1 MKLLAA
7 IVALAFFVPSAD
19 AAIIATT
26 KVKKLPV
33 IESVRVEENLK
44 GFRFDIKSMPPV
56 SKYDA
61 WISLTNKRGKK
72 IDEWYVGSV
81 SARRGKKAPRD
92 ATFTTDIGDLLR
104 YEDAGK
110 YVLTAYLCP
119 PNMKRTNA
127 TGCANASMTLEY
139 AD

>member
-1 MKLLAA
+1 MKLLSA
-7 IVALAFFVPSAD
+7 IVAFALFAPSAD

-33 IESVRVEENLK
+33 IESVRVEQTLK

-104 YEDAGK
+104 YEDAGT
-110 YVLTAYLCP
+110 YALTAYLCP
-119 PNMKRTNA
+119 PNMKRPNA